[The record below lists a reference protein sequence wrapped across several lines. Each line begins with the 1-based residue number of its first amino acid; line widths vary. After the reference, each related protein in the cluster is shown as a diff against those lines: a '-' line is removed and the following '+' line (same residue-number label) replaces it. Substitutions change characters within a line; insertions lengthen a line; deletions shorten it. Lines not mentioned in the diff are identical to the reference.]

1 MNSQKP
7 IGNSTRQVDSK
18 RNRKKS
24 VAIIA
29 VMFAVIFGIIILSV
43 VAIALISKQ
52 NEVQPNK
59 TGSLIFYEADYDYN
73 IMRDQDYLDLD
84 RQIYFE
90 NTVDGMTVT
99 FTDDTL
105 EDLPKDQKAHLLH
118 IYEFIRCAIYGR
130 TDELNA
136 LFSQEYVDA
145 GGKLKMDFTMQQ
157 LYNIKITYVEMSSE
171 IVDGNTYV
179 SYDYWLEYMI
189 RKNNGTFRSDMGSD
203 CVRKEYIRVTDRA
216 GTMGIDV
223 LAPYTTQNQVHQA
236 IDTGKIM
243 TITAVTLGV
252 IALGWFTIA
261 LIVKKK

>member
-105 EDLPKDQKAHLLH
+105 VDLPMDQTAHLLH

-130 TDELNA
+130 TDELNT

-236 IDTGKIM
+236 VDTGKIM

>member
-7 IGNSTRQVDSK
+7 IGNSTSQVVSK

-24 VAIIA
+24 VTIIA
-29 VMFAVIFGIIILSV
+29 VMFAVIFGIIILSII
-43 VAIALISKQ
+43 AIAMISKQ
-52 NEVQPNK
+52 NEGSVNQ

-73 IMRDQDYLDLD
+73 IMKDEDYLDLD

-189 RKNNGTFRSDMGSD
+189 
-203 CVRKEYIRVTDRA
+203 
-216 GTMGIDV
+216 
-223 LAPYTTQNQVHQA
+223 
-236 IDTGKIM
+236 
-243 TITAVTLGV
+243 
-252 IALGWFTIA
+252 
-261 LIVKKK
+261 